1 MGGNFGSKYEFY
13 IFFRIP
19 KYMKNNNWSGDPQQ
33 QRPPK
38 MISDEL
44 FPTRNNNTNVKM
56 DPKHL
61 MHIFIV

>member
-1 MGGNFGSKYEFY
+1 
-13 IFFRIP
+13 
-19 KYMKNNNWSGDPQQ
+19 MKNNNWSGDPQQ

-61 MHIFIV
+61 MHIFIVKKNAFHL